1 MTRPLFYGWVVVAG
15 AFVVLFLAYGAQYA
29 FGVFFAALLEE
40 FGLSRASL
48 AGAFSL
54 YAFVY
59 SGCGALSGRLTD
71 GLGPRAVIALG
82 GGFLGLGLMGMSQVS
97 AIWHPFVLYGIVAAL
112 GMSTAYVPCSATVVR
127 WFVEQRGLA
136 IGIATAGGSLGTF
149 ALPPIAYLLV
159 TSVGWRWA
167 YVVFGSVILVALN
180 LVAVVM
186 RPDPESLGLAPD
198 GRPPGAAG
206 RRADGGARGFSVREA
221 TRTGA
226 FWMVWAVFAATWVPV
241 FVPLV
246 HLVPFAQDLGV
257 PALLAATLV
266 SALGIAAVAG
276 RVLMGALS
284 DRIGRRAAL
293 AAGFALQAIAFA
305 AFPSAR
311 ALPALYAA
319 AAAFGFSYGAISAL
333 FPAVVSD
340 FFGREHSGSLVGLLF
355 TLAAPLAAGGPVGA
369 GWIYDRTGGYEPAWW
384 LSAGFNVL
392 ALALLACARPPA
404 PRGASRRAATE
415 LPARAP

>member
-1 MTRPLFYGWVVVAG
+1 M
-15 AFVVLFLAYGAQYA
+15 
-29 FGVFFAALLEE
+29 
-40 FGLSRASL
+40 
-48 AGAFSL
+48 
-54 YAFVY
+54 
-59 SGCGALSGRLTD
+59 
-71 GLGPRAVIALG
+71 
-82 GGFLGLGLMGMSQVS
+82 
-97 AIWHPFVLYGIVAAL
+97 
-112 GMSTAYVPCSATVVR
+112 
-127 WFVEQRGLA
+127 
-136 IGIATAGGSLGTF
+136 
-149 ALPPIAYLLV
+149 
-159 TSVGWRWA
+159 
-167 YVVFGSVILVALN
+167 
-180 LVAVVM
+180 
-186 RPDPESLGLAPD
+186 
-198 GRPPGAAG
+198 
-206 RRADGGARGFSVREA
+206 
-221 TRTGA
+221 
-226 FWMVWAVFAATWVPV
+226 
-241 FVPLV
+241 
-246 HLVPFAQDLGV
+246 
-257 PALLAATLV
+257 